1 MKRRSLVASLFGI
14 MLIAFVSIGATLI
27 AGHSPLLGLDLRGG
41 VEVVLSPHGKVT
53 TTDLNEAVVILNE
66 RVDHLGVANSTVERQ
81 GRDVVIELPGDKNSQ
96 QALRSIGQTAQ
107 LYFRPVVC
115 TISPHAAVAKTKTKA
130 KAKNKATTTTTT
142 PPASS
147 STTKPTPTR
156 AKSATTTSFGSRP
169 SSSTP
174 GAFLTA
180 ATSTS
185 KGAKASSK
193 ARLTSSTSATTAVST
208 ATTTAPSTPATT
220 TAGSPT
226 TTVAP
231 SPATTAVPSPTTT
244 VPASSTGGVPKD
256 AEAALQDACD
266 SASSQSYPTTN
277 PNNDDP
283 YNTVIMP
290 PAAGSGVSGFRY
302 VLGPANDQPSPGP
315 VLSGK
320 IISSASPEQSTS
332 NAGEWSVVANLN
344 SSGNVLWN
352 NMAAVRNAVYETA
365 TDKTNPP
372 AGALE
377 AVELDGAVESAP
389 AIITSEFQG
398 SLQITGA
405 FTESQATGLATDLT
419 YGSLPVR
426 FDPSSVSTISA
437 TVGSASLRA
446 GLYAGLGGVVLV
458 LLYMIVYYRAL
469 GLVVV
474 LGLMVGGSLL
484 YSIIT
489 ELSYSSN
496 LALTLSGVT
505 GIIVSIGITVD
516 SYVVYFERLK
526 DEVRK
531 GQTIRSSVERGF
543 ARAFRTVLTADL
555 VSFMAALILYL
566 FTVGDVKGFAFTL
579 GLSTLLDVFTAYFF
593 IRPIVILLGR
603 RRTTSESS
611 FLGIA
616 RGLGATSTAGGLIR

>member
-1 MKRRSLVASLFGI
+1 MKRRSLLASLFGI

-41 VEVVLSPHGKVT
+41 VEVVLAPHGKVT
-53 TTDLNEAVVILNE
+53 STDLDEAVVILNE

-81 GRDVVIELPGDKNSQ
+81 GHDVVIELPGAKDSQ
-96 QALRSIGQTAQ
+96 QALHVIGQTAQ

-115 TISPHAAVAKTKTKA
+115 TISPHAAVTKST
-130 KAKNKATTTTTT
+130 TTTTTT

-156 AKSATTTSFGSRP
+156 AKSATTTSFGSSGSRRH
-169 SSSTP
+169 
-174 GAFLTA
+174 AVLTA
-180 ATSTS
+180 MTSKSKGATSTS
-185 KGAKASSK
+185 
-193 ARLTSSTSATTAVST
+193 TTSAST
-208 ATTTAPSTPATT
+208 A
-220 TAGSPT
+220 
-226 TTVAP
+226 
-231 SPATTAVPSPTTT
+231 PATTAPASATTVAGTPAITVAPSPTTT
-244 VPASSTGGVPKD
+244 VPASTSSVPKD
-256 AEAALQDACD
+256 AGAKLQDACE
-266 SASSQSYPTTN
+266 SASSQDYPTTS

-283 YNTVIMP
+283 YDTVIMT
-290 PAAGSGVSGFRY
+290 PAADAGVSGFRY

-320 IISSASPEQSTS
+320 IISSASPQQSTS
-332 NAGEWSVVANLN
+332 NAGDWSVVANLTT
-344 SSGNVLWN
+344 SGNVLWN
-352 NMAAVRNAVYETA
+352 NMAAVRNVVYESA
-365 TDKTNPP
+365 SDKTNPP

-377 AVELDGAVESAP
+377 AVELDGVVESAP

-405 FTESQATGLATDLT
+405 FSESQATGLATDLT

-426 FDPSSVSTISA
+426 FDPSSVNTISA

-458 LLYMIVYYRAL
+458 LLYMIAYYRAL

-474 LGLMVGGSLL
+474 LGLFVGGSLL